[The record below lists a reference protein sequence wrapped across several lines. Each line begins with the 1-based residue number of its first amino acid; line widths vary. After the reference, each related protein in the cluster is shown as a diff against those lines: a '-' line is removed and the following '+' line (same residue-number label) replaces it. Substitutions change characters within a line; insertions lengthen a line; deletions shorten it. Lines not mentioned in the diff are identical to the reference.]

1 MDGDSD
7 DSNNDDGVDGG
18 CNVNI
23 NGDDDANC
31 NDGESIV
38 DCGDDKDGGGG
49 DSIGNGGIALIGDRD
64 PHFRDGKTKIGCSDD
79 TAGDDDNSDN
89 DGGPNDSGGVDTNYN
104 YCH

>member
-18 CNVNI
+18 CDVNI

-49 DSIGNGGIALIGDRD
+49 W
-64 PHFRDGKTKIGCSDD
+64 
-79 TAGDDDNSDN
+79 
-89 DGGPNDSGGVDTNYN
+89 
-104 YCH
+104 